1 MKDIDFIENGVD
13 YKKAW
18 DAGYKTAIEHY
29 NIKIEIAKAVVKKKG
44 AELTWEDALK
54 ILEDL

>member
-1 MKDIDFIENGVD
+1 MKDIDFIEKGVD

-29 NIKIEIAKAVVKKKG
+29 NIKLTIARARLEKLG
-44 AELTWEDALK
+44 AKLTVEDALK
-54 ILEDL
+54 ILEDI